1 VASLAHWGHR
11 FYAVR
16 RLFVPGNFD
25 GPVTIVRPVFFSR
38 IARSTNCSTGAQ
50 QKRPPEGGL
59 CILELYLD
67 HAAARRGGLS
77 RSEDLPSIVTN
88 LFARVD
94 VDKDGHGTSPIGF
107 GLLARGVGWL
117 AGF

>member
-1 VASLAHWGHR
+1 MYSR
-11 FYAVR
+11 
-16 RLFVPGNFD
+16 
-25 GPVTIVRPVFFSR
+25 TVFGSR
-38 IARSTNCSTGAQ
+38 SGQ
-50 QKRPPEGGL
+50 
-59 CILELYLD
+59 
-67 HAAARRGGLS
+67 ARRVISIRG
-77 RSEDLPSIVTN
+77 PASIVTN

>member
-1 VASLAHWGHR
+1 LGPPILCRQASFRSQQFRWAGGNDDLGLYSSRELLGNKLLNRGH
-11 FYAVR
+11 
-16 RLFVPGNFD
+16 NK
-25 GPVTIVRPVFFSR
+25 
-38 IARSTNCSTGAQ
+38 
-50 QKRPPEGGL
+50 KRPPEGGL
-59 CILELYLD
+59 CILEVYLD

-107 GLLARGVGWL
+107 GLLARGAGWL